1 MNQLTPITQI
11 ALAIP
16 AAISDLAWQQAQV
29 YPTSEARWNFYLNQ
43 IATQLLCE
51 YLQADFPQLR
61 IWAETNIWQFVSG
74 SVLELN
80 QKRIVLLPAK
90 AIDNSELV
98 IPQEWLDIPDW
109 AGDYFIAV
117 QIDPDAETLHCWGYL
132 THQMLKSKAQY
143 DSRDRT
149 YHVNPHNLIADVSG
163 LWVIQQL
170 NPTEVTQAAIAPLA
184 TVTTV
189 QAENLCQRLATAANP
204 RLEIPFALWGALISD
219 RQWRQQLAQLRQG
232 ETTPVADLALAAN
245 RLGEWLQNVFATGWQ
260 AVEDFVGEDG
270 ELAFALRQTATATP
284 IIRRVKAVELA
295 DRVLL
300 LLVSI
305 EPEASDADD
314 PTRPDRLAIQVQ
326 LRSIDRIAT
335 LPPGLTLSLL
345 SIDDE
350 LVRSVVTRDRDNAIQ
365 LPRFRSNAEAGF
377 KLQVQSGTTTICES
391 FVV

>member
-1 MNQLTPITQI
+1 MNQLIPITQL
-11 ALAIP
+11 ALPIP
-16 AAISDLAWQQAQV
+16 AATSDLAWQQAQA
-29 YPTSEARWNFYLNQ
+29 YSTSEARWNFYLNQ

-51 YLQADFPQLR
+51 YLQADFPHIR
-61 IWAETNIWQFVSG
+61 GWVETNIWQFVSG

-80 QKRIVLLPAK
+80 QKRIVLLPSK

-132 THQMLKSKAQY
+132 THQMIKSKAHY
-143 DSRDRT
+143 DPIDRT
-149 YHVNPHNLIADVSG
+149 YNLDAHHLITDVSG

-184 TVTTV
+184 TVATV

-204 RLEIPFALWGALISD
+204 RLEIPFALWGSLIAD
-219 RQWRQQLAQLRQG
+219 RQWRQQLAQLQQG
-232 ETTPVADLALAAN
+232 ETASVAN
-245 RLGEWLQNVFATGWQ
+245 RLGEWLQNVFASGWQ

-270 ELAFALRQTATATP
+270 DFAVALRQTATATP
-284 IIRRVKAVELA
+284 IIRRVKAIELTNQ
-295 DRVLL
+295 VLL

-305 EPEASDADD
+305 EPEATDAVD
-314 PTRPDRLAIQVQ
+314 PTQPDRLAIQVQ
-326 LRSIDRIAT
+326 LRTIDRIAT

-365 LPRFRSNAEAGF
+365 LPRFRSNSEAGF

-391 FVV
+391 FLV